1 MQGALELMFVGA
13 GAAGSDGLGNACAA
27 LLRGGVPVLGIDY
40 GFSAH
45 AAWKKN
51 FAALPPAL
59 FITHAHLDH
68 VGGLEA
74 LFYELAVGPQR
85 GELPLVRLY
94 CAAGLVPVLQQRL
107 AALPSMLAEGGMNFW
122 DVFQLVPVGDS
133 FWHAGMRFR
142 AFPNRHHEP
151 GQSFGLAL
159 PGQFFYSG
167 DTRPVPE
174 WVGALAS
181 QGEPLFHDVS
191 IAANPSH
198 TGLDDLAREYTPAQL
213 GRMIAYHLDSEGS
226 CRQVEAAG
234 LRVARPGDVFALGG
248 GDPLRQAGQPAAGTA
263 SRPASG

>member
-13 GAAGSDGLGNACAA
+13 GASGSAGLGNACAA
-27 LLRGGVPVLGIDY
+27 LLRGGAPILGIDY

-45 AAWKKN
+45 TAWKKN
-51 FAALPPAL
+51 FGTVPSAL

-94 CAAGLVPVLQQRL
+94 CAPGLIPVLQQRL
-107 AALPSMLAEGGMNFW
+107 AALPSMLAEGGVNFW
-122 DVFQLVPVGDS
+122 DVFQLIPVVDS
-133 FWHAGMRFR
+133 FWHAGLRLRTF
-142 AFPNRHHEP
+142 ANRHHEP

-181 QGEPLFHDVS
+181 QGEPIFHDVC

-198 TGLDDLAREYTPAQL
+198 TGLADIAREYSSAQR
-213 GRMIAYHLDSEGS
+213 GRMIAYHLDCEAS
-226 CRQVEAAG
+226 CLQVEAAG
-234 LRVARPGDVFALGG
+234 LRVARPGDVFSLGCG
-248 GDPLRQAGQPAAGTA
+248 ELQQRVTPHVPGAADGQGC
-263 SRPASG
+263 R